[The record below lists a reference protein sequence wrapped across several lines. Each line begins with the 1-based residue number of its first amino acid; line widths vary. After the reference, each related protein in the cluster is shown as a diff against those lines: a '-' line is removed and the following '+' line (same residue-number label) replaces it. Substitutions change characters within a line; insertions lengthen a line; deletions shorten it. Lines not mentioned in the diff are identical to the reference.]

1 MYKTH
6 FQPAPALDK
15 TVYTA
20 LVLVASG
27 WMLWLASAPLPSAQ
41 PPAQTHTPP
50 LSAESLE
57 LLASGPLTFE
67 PEP

>member
-6 FQPAPALDK
+6 PQPAPALDK

-41 PPAQTHTPP
+41 THTPS

-67 PEP
+67 P